1 MRAVSMLVVGLV
13 LAGAMSSMAAFTAP
27 TAEQLTAAAAD
38 PVTVGALIQG
48 ATPEEAASVVVGVI
62 QEIDKLDISLN
73 EKQQRTATVLAQL
86 QTQLGEDM
94 ALAMGIVM
102 AAQINLDLLPA
113 VGALG
118 VSPEGFAMPI
128 AQPLAPP
135 IAPRYEGQ

>member
-1 MRAVSMLVVGLV
+1 MRAAGKWMMV
-13 LAGAMSSMAAFTAP
+13 LAVVAASSAFAFAP
-27 TAEQLTAAAAD
+27 PTEDQMKAAAAD
-38 PVTVGALIQG
+38 PVTVGPLIKG
-48 ATPEEAASVVVGVI
+48 ASPEEAASVVIGVI
-62 QEIDKLDISLN
+62 QEIDKLEISQE

-86 QTQLGEDM
+86 QDELGENM

-102 AAQINLDLLPA
+102 ASEINLDLLPA

-118 VSPEGFAMPI
+118 VSPEGFALPI